1 MGAGGAKG
9 AKGAKGGCNRCAPI
23 APIAPTAPIAPNLP
37 AWLSSSA
44 AATATAAIAAL
55 EAAATTAAPT
65 HRLGPRLVDHQGAP
79 FHLEFVQLGDSLLSF
94 LVAGHFNEPESTC
107 PARGHVAHDA
117 RAFHGPRPAE
127 ELGKLC
133 FAGLIRK
140 VPHVQLA
147 THNTDSSVPCG
158 THKKSRSAP
167 DGPHRSFTSK
177 RCVRVWRQRLG
188 SAPSALRRYRR
199 SGGRQFQYTPLTG
212 FQVPGS
218 GSTFEKPCCPKSLL
232 SELDHRTENAE
243 PERRTWNAEPGT
255 WNRNLFG
262 LVLRR
267 QRLGPTEE
275 EVLHLLRHQLL
286 GFFLPGHQAV
296 LVEDHLHAVFPHLPR
311 LRRHVVVNALAEI
324 SRPRRFVE
332 PR

>member
-55 EAAATTAAPT
+55 EAAATATATT

-127 ELGKLC
+127 ELGKLR
-133 FAGLIRK
+133 FTGLIRK
-140 VPHVQLA
+140 VSHVQLA

-158 THKKSRSAP
+158 THKKSRSGP
-167 DGPHRSFTSK
+167 DGPRRSLTSK
-177 RCVRVWRQRLG
+177 RCVRSVETEAG
-188 SAPSALRRYRR
+188 ESARSALRRYPR
-199 SGGRQFQYTPLTG
+199 SGARRFQYTPVTRVG
-212 FQVPGS
+212 GC
-218 GSTFEKPCCPKSLL
+218 GNE
-232 SELDHRTENAE
+232 
-243 PERRTWNAEPGT
+243 
-255 WNRNLFG
+255 NLFRF
-262 LVLRR
+262 VLRR
-267 QRLGPTEE
+267 QRLGSAEQ
-275 EVLHLLRHQLL
+275 EVLHLLGHQLL
-286 GFFLPGHQAV
+286 RFFLPRHQAV
-296 LVEDHLHAVFPHLPR
+296 LVEDHLHALFPQLPR
-311 LRRHVVVNALAEI
+311 LSRHIVVD
-324 SRPRRFVE
+324 
-332 PR
+332 

>member
-127 ELGKLC
+127 ELGKLS

-158 THKKSRSAP
+158 THKKSRSGP

-177 RCVRVWRQRLG
+177 RCASVETEAG
-188 SAPSALRRYRR
+188 ESARSALRRYRR
-199 SGGRQFQYTPLTG
+199 SGVRQFSIRLAGGRWLVVSGWRLWRGREVRRVQIHYKVAYQLPTPPTTND
-212 FQVPGS
+212 QPPPS
-218 GSTFEKPCCPKSLL
+218 Y
-232 SELDHRTENAE
+232 
-243 PERRTWNAEPGT
+243 
-255 WNRNLFG
+255 FG
-262 LVLRR
+262 LYSGGRASVPPKKKSSICFAINCWASFCHGIRRYSLRIIFIR
-267 QRLGPTEE
+267 SS
-275 EVLHLLRHQLL
+275 HI
-286 GFFLPGHQAV
+286 F
-296 LVEDHLHAVFPHLPR
+296 HACP
-311 LRRHVVVNALAEI
+311 ET
-324 SRPRRFVE
+324 
-332 PR
+332 